1 MIFGTKHTL
10 HNFNNISLAYDTD
23 IVERVDNFKYLGV
36 VFDPQL
42 TWSNHIDQ
50 LTSNVSKRI
59 GIIQRIKYY
68 LPSSTLNLLGDALVM
83 PLFDYCSSV
92 WSNMSMSNIL
102 ILFKFFIIGLP
113 EYCSLLTVVLQL
125 TI

>member
-10 HNFNNISLAYDTD
+10 RNFKNISLAYDTD

-42 TWSNHIDQ
+42 AWSNHIDQ

-68 LPSSTLNLLGDALVM
+68 LPSSTLNRQINHQIKPQSANKPSDQT
-83 PLFDYCSSV
+83 SV
-92 WSNMSMSNIL
+92 I
-102 ILFKFFIIGLP
+102 K
-113 EYCSLLTVVLQL
+113 
-125 TI
+125 

>member
-10 HNFNNISLAYDTD
+10 RNFKNISLAYDTD
-23 IVERVDNFKYLGV
+23 IVERVDNFKYLGL

-42 TWSNHIDQ
+42 TWSNHIDP

-68 LPSSTLNLLGDALVM
+68 LPSSTLNLLVM
-83 PLFDYCSSV
+83 LLLCLFLIIV
-92 WSNMSMSNIL
+92 VLFGLIVMFNIL
-102 ILFKFFIIGLP
+102 ILFKFFIIGLS
-113 EYCSLLTVVLQL
+113 EYCSLLTVVLRL